1 MKELRKLR
9 KLDSNI
15 IILGDIHFGLK
26 RFSVNVLRDQIKV
39 FTNQIIPYMKENNI
53 KQIFQLGDIFDN
65 RTTADIIWFET
76 LKKEFFDVLKNE
88 NIELFTL
95 KGNHD
100 IALRESLDIALV
112 DTISD
117 IYDNVHVFSE
127 REYIKIGEM
136 NVYVIPWM
144 TKGKKLEKA
153 ELKDQDYV
161 LGHFEVRN
169 FAMVPGVMDVSSELT
184 EAFFQ
189 ENERLK
195 GVFSGHYHLRNIKG
209 FLKYVGSLHQLNW
222 SDYNDMKGFYHFDGF
237 SLDYIPNESSKKFIK
252 VKYDDTNN
260 TQGKFIE
267 VKGLKPHSLYLSSE
281 EFEELLP
288 TLKNHEIKTF
298 INHHADDAYEEV
310 LYKMKKADLKTS
322 IVNNQELSEIIGTD
336 YILDNEA
343 IDQKDTKSLIIDTI
357 KETREDLLPL
367 LNELLAEV
375 QTDNAEG

>member
-1 MKELRKLR
+1 MRE
-9 KLDSNI
+9 LDSNI
-15 IILGDIHFGLK
+15 IIIGDIHFGLK
-26 RFSVNVLRDQIKV
+26 RFSITVLKDQIKV
-39 FTNQIIPYMKENNI
+39 FTEQIIPYMKENNI

-65 RTTADIIWFET
+65 RMIADIVWFET
-76 LKKEFFDVLKNE
+76 LKREFFDVLRNE

-100 IALRESLDIALV
+100 IALRESLDIALI
-112 DTISD
+112 DTVSD
-117 IYDNVHVFSE
+117 IYDNVHVFGE

-136 NVYVIPWM
+136 NVYVVPWI
-144 TKGKKLEKA
+144 TKGQKLKKN

-169 FAMVPGVMDVSSELT
+169 FAMVPGVIDVSSELT

-209 FLKYVGSLHQLNW
+209 FLKYLGSLHQLNW

-252 VKYDDTNN
+252 VKYDDSNIKDNKT
-260 TQGKFIE
+260 IE
-267 VKGLKPHSLYLSSE
+267 VKGLKSYSLYLNPE
-281 EFEELLP
+281 EFEDLLP
-288 TLKNHEIKTF
+288 ILKKHEIKTF
-298 INHHADDAYEEV
+298 INKHKDDSYEEV

-336 YILDNEA
+336 YIVDADA
-343 IDQKDTKSLIIDTI
+343 IDQKDTKSLIIDTV
-357 KETREDLLPL
+357 KENREDLLPL

-375 QTDNAEG
+375 QTDNIEG